1 MYRERVEFSCGD
13 IVLEGVLA
21 LPEGSGPFGVVVVC
35 HPHPLYGGNM
45 DNNVV
50 SAVCGGVEKQGLAS
64 FRFNFRGVGRSS
76 GSFAQGI
83 GECDDA
89 GVAVSFV
96 EQRVEINPGRIGIC
110 GYSFGSMVAFA
121 VAVKDSR
128 VLAVAGISPFVEP
141 ADLLNCYVK
150 PKLFLSGTED
160 GYVNIGNLEK
170 LVDALPEPKELVVFP
185 GVDHFW
191 WEQEGTIATKIG
203 EFFGC
208 NLSQ

>member
-35 HPHPLYGGNM
+35 HPHPLYGGSM

-50 SAVCGGVEKQGLAS
+50 SAVCRGVEKQGLAS
-64 FRFNFRGVGRSS
+64 FKFNFRGVGRSS
-76 GSFAQGI
+76 GSFARGI

-89 GVAVSFV
+89 GAAVSFV
-96 EQRVEINPGRIGIC
+96 EQRAEINPGKIGIC

-121 VAVKDSR
+121 AAVKDPR
-128 VLAVAGISPFVEP
+128 VRAVAGISPFVEP
-141 ADLLNCYVK
+141 ADLLNHYLG

-160 GYVNIGNLEK
+160 GYVKIENLKK
-170 LVDALPEPKELVVFP
+170 LVNGLPEPKELVVCP

-191 WEQEGTIATKIG
+191 WGQEEMIATKTG

-208 NLSQ
+208 NL